1 MRVIY
6 VLLFAFNLIHP
17 LWGQNKQLRKSNIH
31 KPVEYFYT
39 ESPDSVVQG
48 EAFTVVYTLSSNG
61 WKDAGKFLGAAGF
74 NVIDIKYS
82 KSDGRPYSQLV
93 AKVIYSTS
101 KTGYMELPRMSAIVS
116 DNLVLSDVKRVYVK
130 ANPQYGKEMSLASDW
145 LSRHVKH
152 PDSLILK
159 ISKEDDNFWIFEDRS
174 NDCFCIVAKHNI
186 WDLLEQPIIAYSTES
201 SMYYKPIVASYKEQ
215 ISAMMKDT
223 IDHLNDNETN
233 TIPDK
238 SITPLLDGVKW
249 GQSAPYNINAPMLN
263 GKKTFIGC
271 VSLSIAMIMNYHKW
285 PKQGN
290 NHVFATP
297 NDELFVVDW
306 SKLSFNWDSY
316 KGDYSEKDSAMFPKD
331 LSKLFTCL
339 GLSLGANYTEEI
351 TSAKYLYIKPM
362 LCNNLGYSGKMNYY
376 QRHLTDD
383 DMISLIYRELDMKRP
398 CILSDESHA
407 FVCDGYNNEFFHVNL
422 GWKGSHNGFYRLK
435 LGNYPSQNKSL
446 LAVNGILCGIEPQT
460 DERVKNVVLKEAGTL
475 ETHFTNDEKEY
486 VTKLVISGP
495 INSEDIKFLR
505 KMAGAFQD
513 NPLQSWQG
521 GSLRILD
528 LENAKILK
536 DNEPYL
542 VEVAKGGWTSVSY
555 LERSGFKYDI
565 DNKTYDFD
573 TMNEKQWKSFKS
585 RVGLNHEGL
594 YYTKTEDEEILAN
607 YTSEKN
613 TIGKYMFKD
622 CSSLYSIILPS
633 SLIKIDDF
641 AFLGCVSL
649 KSIRIPEKVKEVGKT
664 PFSYCFSLEKIEVPR
679 GFMTNSTL
687 ATKCSPVL
695 SSVTHYKP
703 E

>member
-1 MRVIY
+1 MRTFIFI
-6 VLLFAFNLIHP
+6 FAFIFLLPISA
-17 LWGQNKQLRKSNIH
+17 QNKMLRKS
-31 KPVEYFYT
+31 KLPYLERFVA
-39 ESPDSVVQG
+39 ESTDSVVQG
-48 EAFTVVYTLSSNG
+48 EPFTVEYILSSNG
-61 WKDAGKFLGAAGF
+61 WKDAGRFTGRNGYNL
-74 NVIDIKYS
+74 IDLKYS
-82 KSDGRPYSQLV
+82 KSDGKPYSQLM
-93 AKVIYSTS
+93 AKVVYSTS
-101 KTGYMELPRMSAIVS
+101 KTGNVELPRMSAIVGDS
-116 DNLVLSDVKRVYVK
+116 LVYSDVKRVYVK
-130 ANPQYGKEMSLASDW
+130 ANPKYGKEMSIASDW
-145 LSRHVKH
+145 LSKKVQH

-201 SMYYKPIVASYKEQ
+201 SMYYKPIVVSYKEQ

-223 IDHLNDNETN
+223 TNHLNDNATN

-249 GQSAPYNINAPMLN
+249 GQSSPYNISAPMLN
-263 GKKTFIGC
+263 GKKTLVGC
-271 VSLSIAMIMNYHKW
+271 VSLSLAMIMNYHKW

-290 NHVFATP
+290 NHVCSTS
-297 NDELFVVDW
+297 NDELFIVDW
-306 SKLSFNWDSY
+306 SKLSFNWESY
-316 KGDYSEKDSAMFPKD
+316 KGDYSEKDSALFPKD

-339 GLSLGANYTEEI
+339 GLSLGANYSKEM
-351 TSAKYLYIKPM
+351 TSAKYLYAKPM
-362 LCNNLGYSGKMNYY
+362 LCNNLGYSGKMKCY
-376 QRHLTDD
+376 QKQLTDD

-398 CILSDESHA
+398 CVLSDESHA
-407 FVCDGYNNEFFHVNL
+407 FVCDGYNNEYFHVNL

-460 DERVKNVVLKEAGTL
+460 DERVKNVVLKETGTL
-475 ETHFTNDEKEY
+475 ETHFTNDEKEN
-486 VTKLVISGP
+486 VTKLAVSGP

-513 NPLQSWQG
+513 TPLQSWQG

-649 KSIRIPEKVKEVGKT
+649 KSIRIPAKVKEVGKT

>member
-1 MRVIY
+1 MRTFIFI
-6 VLLFAFNLIHP
+6 FAFIFLLPISA
-17 LWGQNKQLRKSNIH
+17 QNKMLRKS
-31 KPVEYFYT
+31 KLPYLERFVA
-39 ESPDSVVQG
+39 ESTDSVVQG
-48 EAFTVVYTLSSNG
+48 EPFTVEYILSSNG
-61 WKDAGKFLGAAGF
+61 WKDAGRFTGRNGYNL
-74 NVIDIKYS
+74 IDLKYS
-82 KSDGRPYSQLV
+82 KSDGKPYSQLM
-93 AKVIYSTS
+93 AKVVYSTS
-101 KTGYMELPRMSAIVS
+101 KTGNVELPRMSAIVGDS
-116 DNLVLSDVKRVYVK
+116 LVYSDVKRVYVK
-130 ANPQYGKEMSLASDW
+130 ANPKYGKEMSLASDW
-145 LSRHVKH
+145 LSRHVQH

-249 GQSAPYNINAPMLN
+249 GQSAPYNISAPMLN
-263 GKKTFIGC
+263 GKKTLIGC

-316 KGDYSEKDSAMFPKD
+316 KGDYSEKDSAMFPRD

-362 LCNNLGYSGKMNYY
+362 LCYNLGYSGKMNYY

-446 LAVNGILCGIEPQT
+446 LAVNGILCGIEPQN
-460 DERVKNVVLKEAGTL
+460 DERIKNVVLKEAGTL
-475 ETHFTNDEKEY
+475 ETHFTSDDKEKI
-486 VTKLVISGP
+486 TKLVISGP

-585 RVGLNHEGL
+585 RVGIKHEGL
-594 YYTKTEDEEILAN
+594 FYSKTEDEEILAN
-607 YTSEKN
+607 YTCEKN